1 MTPFMKSA
9 PNMSERIVLKPNVTP
24 KLVEASSVAGDKRRS
39 AHALLGTMLALAL
52 FGSCQAPGPTVLPP
66 PAGPVT
72 RVTLAP
78 GDVIKL
84 TFSGAPEMNQ
94 TQKIQADGKLSLPL
108 IGEVRAAGKALSQ
121 LQSELVGTYKEQLK
135 NSDVVV
141 SLESAVT
148 NVYISGAVNKPGKIA
163 FDRPT
168 TILQALMEAGGPN
181 QYGNLGR
188 VHVIRLA
195 NGVQRT
201 LVLDLRSTLSGQAT
215 RASYVRDGDII
226 SVPESA
232 F

>member
-1 MTPFMKSA
+1 
-9 PNMSERIVLKPNVTP
+9 MSERTAVNQKIVGQSNEANSTRRARLLKILLP
-24 KLVEASSVAGDKRRS
+24 LSSV
-39 AHALLGTMLALAL
+39 LVLAL
-52 FGSCQAPGPTVLPP
+52 FASCQAPGPSSLPP
-66 PAGPVT
+66 QAAAPVT

-84 TFSGAPEMNQ
+84 TFSGTPEMNQ
-94 TQKIQADGKLSLPL
+94 SQKIQADGKLSLPL
-108 IGEVRAAGKALSQ
+108 IGEVTAARKTLSQ
-121 LQSELVGTYKEQLK
+121 LRSELVALYKPQLT
-135 NSDVVV
+135 NSEVVV

-148 NVYISGAVNKPGKIA
+148 SVYISGAVNKPGKIA

-181 QYGNLGR
+181 QFGNLGR
-188 VHVIRLA
+188 IHLIRLA

-201 LVLDLRSTLSGQAT
+201 SVLDLRSTLSGETT

-226 SVPESA
+226 SVPESV